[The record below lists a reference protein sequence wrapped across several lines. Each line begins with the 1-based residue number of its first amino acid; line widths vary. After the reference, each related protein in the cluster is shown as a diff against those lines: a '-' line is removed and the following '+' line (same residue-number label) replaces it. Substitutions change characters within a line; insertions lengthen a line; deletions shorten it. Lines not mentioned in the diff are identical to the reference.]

1 MTTKTKTIHYI
12 TLPSGLVFTSKRDFT
27 ETLFHPINGKTA
39 DGYFTA
45 HKSAK
50 HGTRSLRFHHGNGE
64 LFALIVSNGRDA
76 SARTAWKQD
85 GKVWNLYGLT
95 DEGKRLL
102 GFHGKSY
109 TGEIDACIEL
119 VNKAMERGAA

>member
-1 MTTKTKTIHYI
+1 MTTKTIHHI
-12 TLPSGLVFTSKRDFT
+12 TLPSGLIFTSKRDFT

-45 HKSAK
+45 HRSAK
-50 HGTRSLRFHHGNGE
+50 HGTRALRFHHGNGE
-64 LFALIVSNGRDA
+64 LFALIISNGRDA

-102 GFHGKSY
+102 GFHGMSY
-109 TGEIDACIEL
+109 AGEIEACIAI
-119 VNKAMERGAA
+119 VTQATERGEA

>member
-1 MTTKTKTIHYI
+1 MKQIHYI

-27 ETLFHPINGKTA
+27 EALFSPINGKTA
-39 DGYFTA
+39 DGYFTV
-45 HKSAK
+45 HKSTK
-50 HGTRSLRFHHGNGE
+50 HGTQALRFHRGNGE
-64 LFALIVSNGRDA
+64 LFALIISNGRDA

-102 GFHGKSY
+102 GFHGMSY
-109 TGEIDACIEL
+109 TGEVDACIGL
-119 VNKAMERGAA
+119 VNKAIGKGEA